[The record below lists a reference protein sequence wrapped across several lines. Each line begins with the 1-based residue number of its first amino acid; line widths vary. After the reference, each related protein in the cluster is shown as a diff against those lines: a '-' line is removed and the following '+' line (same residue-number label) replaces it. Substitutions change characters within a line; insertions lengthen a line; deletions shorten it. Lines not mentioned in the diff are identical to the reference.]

1 MFTHGT
7 RNRPRDRGR
16 EETVF
21 EVHYCFEDPEND
33 FARLTE
39 LHDAFTSA
47 FVRMTSPDV
56 LSASFSMVS
65 RATFEL
71 KAQRVFRATCSD
83 H

>member
-56 LSASFSMVS
+56 LSRVVLDGVPSDGMQ
-65 RATFEL
+65 L
-71 KAQRVFRATCSD
+71 KA
-83 H
+83 